1 MGTCVSL
8 TLLPILETLFILL
21 DCFVM
26 PYYEGFQLVLLY
38 LDCFFFPVWL
48 SSFEYL
54 YFSGE
59 RGRCGKELE
68 GIERG

>member
-8 TLLPILETLFILL
+8 TLLPILESLFILS

-38 LDCFFFPVWL
+38 LVCFFLFFFL
-48 SSFEYL
+48 FGCL
-54 YFSGE
+54 HLNIRTFL
-59 RGRCGKELE
+59 GKE
-68 GIERG
+68 GGVERNLKE